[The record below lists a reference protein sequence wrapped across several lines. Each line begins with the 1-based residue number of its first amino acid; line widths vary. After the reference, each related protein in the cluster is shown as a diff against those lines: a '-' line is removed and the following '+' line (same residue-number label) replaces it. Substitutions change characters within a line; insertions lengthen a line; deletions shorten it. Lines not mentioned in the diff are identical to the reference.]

1 VTDGNAAK
9 PVHSPEEMC
18 AIIGALSQEDID
30 RLTLV
35 AASLANMLGGVDGE
49 DLLHDAFVASTIGKR
64 RCPKDV
70 NPVAFLIGAMRSNLS
85 NLRRKSLHTESST
98 GQEDD
103 LVAIADDTPERW
115 MERMDI
121 LRGIAEEL
129 KEAFGDDE
137 RPLLVL
143 EGRLDG
149 MTRDEIRE
157 LVELD
162 WPQFESLEKKI
173 RRFMSKRLSERRA
186 A

>member
-1 VTDGNAAK
+1 VTDENAAK

-115 MERMDI
+115 MERMEI
-121 LRGIAEEL
+121 LKGIAEEL